1 MSTKNTKFVSETP
14 IFFSRLVV
22 DNRGDVWKEIDD
34 GYIHRMYN
42 LFIDYHPKHIKPNDK
57 VYNRIIAED
66 IKRLSRGWKHNYRCL
81 KMY

>member
-14 IFFSRLVV
+14 VFFSRLVV
-22 DNRGDVWKEIDD
+22 DNRGDTWKEIDG

-42 LFIDYHPKHIKPNDK
+42 LFIDYHPKQIKSTDK
-57 VYNRIIAED
+57 VYIRIVTED

-81 KMY
+81 KKY